1 MMMSFQTV
9 GNKFCNWVAT
19 AVLSV
24 STMIMGLAMVG
35 KDNCVVGTDPT
46 IAATAV
52 AYLYHSNFQVM
63 IFPGMWYLR
72 VSWKSSLPSSIKTGS
87 CGIKGKDLGNE
98 DYNMEKLAN
107 FLVGILYGCCM
118 DLVWKLTINF
128 SKHENST
135 SFPNID
141 FVFIPIWT
149 FKILNMDFPNLG
161 KNIMFGNKQNLIWMF
176 W

>member
-1 MMMSFQTV
+1 
-9 GNKFCNWVAT
+9 
-19 AVLSV
+19 
-24 STMIMGLAMVG
+24 
-35 KDNCVVGTDPT
+35 
-46 IAATAV
+46 
-52 AYLYHSNFQVM
+52 M

-128 SKHENST
+128 PNMEIVLVFQTWILSSYQFGLLRYWTWISQIWARTSCLAINKTLFGCFGNWSTYWDFPFPKHEFSA
-135 SFPNID
+135 FPDLDFNITHCVKCENRIC
-141 FVFIPIWT
+141 VFCH
-149 FKILNMDFPNLG
+149 
-161 KNIMFGNKQNLIWMF
+161 
-176 W
+176 